1 MSFSQSFQT
10 ASFSSQPP
18 RQPSRQGPNLPNHV
32 NSSFMSVEPTGD
44 AMSVCRVT
52 YSSIQV
58 LEIEVTPMDGG
69 KPMDVMRRAADGW
82 LNATQIL
89 KVAGVDKARRVKI
102 LDKLITE
109 AGAEVE
115 KVQGGYGRY
124 QGTWIAFERGV
135 RFAREYGVEDRLRP
149 LLLIN
154 PALAAELP
162 TKEQRTAARRQRG
175 YAPAG
180 ALNQAASSRTASAG
194 TFATRIS
201 SAALNAVTAINRA
214 GQAQTASQQSTQTV
228 ASEAGPQHDPFIDS
242 TYGTQPAYRARGMLT
257 HPHAPDDQMEP
268 PRKRARRSPGVGTDG
283 FAPSQET
290 VFLDA
295 QDGGPGTPTEPN
307 HSFVYED
314 PPTPLDAIDP
324 ALRPTTGLPPLPAP
338 RTAEER
344 ADLALLQGVFVAD
357 GNSDAMLDDVFQ
369 RLKGAELDRPID
381 HKGNTA
387 LHWAASLGRI
397 GLVHALVRH
406 GASIL
411 RVNYDG
417 ETALMRACAATN
429 GADDDTFRGILE
441 VVGPTIPVRDRHGR
455 TILHKIALS
464 SGIHGRQ
471 ASTKH
476 YLETLLGYVIRQ
488 PSVSASVS
496 HHEPSFT
503 NNHNGIDGSFNQTLR
518 PTSLGRFMSE
528 IVNAEDHA
536 GDTALN
542 IAARLGSKNIVDQLL
557 EIGADVHMANRT
569 GLKPAEFGVHEG
581 GSADAVTPKRNPHNL
596 AQEVRE
602 RCAPV
607 LTALREATDELQEE
621 IFDEIRQ
628 RCGELER
635 HRTKLRE
642 LTAQLC
648 SEREQHEILHKRVTE
663 RKARREKIARLQR
676 ACAEIRARRAISNSN
691 SNITNGMVNGRLS
704 PTLDHGINGNYD
716 HYSNSHHHHGYRNS
730 NSSNILGGSHHL
742 TSPLQPMNKR
752 DVVVLLREH
761 NAQLEQR
768 LKELRDRAMESTYRR
783 IISLCTQQYDN
794 DNDNNDEDGTR
805 SSTGAGNHENDLME
819 HGGDHNHHGH
829 TDDEDDDDDKDEQ
842 EIDMLRTAVESEGTS
857 AEVEITRVR
866 NFLRKIREPEL

>member
-1 MSFSQSFQT
+1 MVV
-10 ASFSSQPP
+10 PL
-18 RQPSRQGPNLPNHV
+18 G
-32 NSSFMSVEPTGD
+32 
-44 AMSVCRVT
+44 
-52 YSSIQV
+52 
-58 LEIEVTPMDGG
+58 GG
-69 KPMDVMRRAADGW
+69 KAIDVMRRAQDGW

-135 RFAREYGVEDRLRP
+135 RFAREYGIEDRLRP
-149 LLLIN
+149 LLLVN

-162 TKEQRTAARRQRG
+162 TKEQRNTAKRQRG

-180 ALNQAASSRTASAG
+180 ALNQPASSRTAGG

-214 GQAQTASQQSTQTV
+214 GLATASQQSTQSAT
-228 ASEAGPQHDPFIDS
+228 SDAGPEHNPFYDS
-242 TYGTQPAYRARGMLT
+242 TYGTQSAAYRAQRMLT
-257 HPHAPDDQMEP
+257 HPHAADEMEP
-268 PRKRARRSPGVGTDG
+268 PRKRARRSPAGTDG
-283 FAPSQET
+283 FIPSQET

-295 QDGGPGTPTEPN
+295 QDGPGTPTEPN

-314 PPTPLDAIDP
+314 PPSPTDAIDP
-324 ALRPTTGLPPLPAP
+324 VLRPNTGLAPLPAP
-338 RTAEER
+338 RTADER
-344 ADLALLQGVFVAD
+344 TNLAMLQGMFVAD
-357 GNSDAMLDDVFQ
+357 GDSDAMLDDVFQ
-369 RLKGAELDRPID
+369 RMKGPELDRPID

-397 GLVHALVRH
+397 GLVHALVGH
-406 GASIL
+406 GASIF

-429 GADDDTFRGILE
+429 GADDDTFRGILD

-488 PSVSASVS
+488 PSVSASAS
-496 HHEPSFT
+496 HEPSFT
-503 NNHNGIDGSFNQTLR
+503 GVVEGSFSQTLR

-557 EIGADVHMANRT
+557 EIGADAHMANRT
-569 GLKPAEFGVHEG
+569 GLKPAEFGVPEVT
-581 GSADAVTPKRNPHNL
+581 ADALTPRRNLNNL
-596 AQEVRE
+596 AEQVRE

-607 LTALREATDELQEE
+607 LT
-621 IFDEIRQ
+621 
-628 RCGELER
+628 GELR
-635 HRTKLRE
+635 
-642 LTAQLC
+642 
-648 SEREQHEILHKRVTE
+648 
-663 RKARREKIARLQR
+663 
-676 ACAEIRARRAISNSN
+676 
-691 SNITNGMVNGRLS
+691 
-704 PTLDHGINGNYD
+704 
-716 HYSNSHHHHGYRNS
+716 
-730 NSSNILGGSHHL
+730 
-742 TSPLQPMNKR
+742 
-752 DVVVLLREH
+752 
-761 NAQLEQR
+761 
-768 LKELRDRAMESTYRR
+768 
-783 IISLCTQQYDN
+783 
-794 DNDNNDEDGTR
+794 
-805 SSTGAGNHENDLME
+805 
-819 HGGDHNHHGH
+819 
-829 TDDEDDDDDKDEQ
+829 
-842 EIDMLRTAVESEGTS
+842 
-857 AEVEITRVR
+857 
-866 NFLRKIREPEL
+866 